1 MRHHRRGCNRH
12 RIGPGTRIVIT
23 NSNHKITFLQIYA
36 HSGLLIGT
44 LPKPVAQLRARVLM
58 VDDEPANL
66 LLLEEFLSDTA
77 TEVYST
83 TDPREVEQ
91 AFKDFQ
97 PDIVLL
103 DLHMPEVDGREILRR
118 LRGPRDSLG
127 FLPVV
132 VLTGDT
138 SRAARNSAFL
148 LGANDFLTKPLDK
161 TEVVLRVRNLLRTRE
176 LYVELAEAN
185 AALQQDHP

>member
-1 MRHHRRGCNRH
+1 
-12 RIGPGTRIVIT
+12 
-23 NSNHKITFLQIYA
+23 
-36 HSGLLIGT
+36 
-44 LPKPVAQLRARVLM
+44 M
-58 VDDEPANL
+58 VDDEPATL

-83 TDPREVEQ
+83 TNPREVEQ
-91 AFKDFQ
+91 AFDDFQ

-103 DLHMPEVDGREILRR
+103 DLHMPEIDGREILRR

-176 LYVELAEAN
+176 LYVELAAAN
-185 AALQQDHP
+185 AALEQDHC

>member
-1 MRHHRRGCNRH
+1 M
-12 RIGPGTRIVIT
+12 
-23 NSNHKITFLQIYA
+23 
-36 HSGLLIGT
+36 
-44 LPKPVAQLRARVLM
+44 AQLRARVLM

-83 TDPREVEQ
+83 TNPREVEQ

-103 DLHMPEVDGREILRR
+103 DLHMPEIDGREILRR

-176 LYVELAEAN
+176 LYVELEAAN
-185 AALQQDHP
+185 AALEQDHR

>member
-1 MRHHRRGCNRH
+1 
-12 RIGPGTRIVIT
+12 
-23 NSNHKITFLQIYA
+23 
-36 HSGLLIGT
+36 
-44 LPKPVAQLRARVLM
+44 M

-83 TDPREVEQ
+83 TDPREVER
-91 AFKDFQ
+91 AFNDFQ

-103 DLHMPEVDGREILRR
+103 DLHMPEIDGREILSR

-138 SRAARNSAFL
+138 LRAARDSAFV
-148 LGANDFLTKPLDK
+148 LGPNDFLTKPPGK
-161 TEVVLRVRNLLRTRE
+161 TDALL
-176 LYVELAEAN
+176 
-185 AALQQDHP
+185 P

>member
-1 MRHHRRGCNRH
+1 
-12 RIGPGTRIVIT
+12 
-23 NSNHKITFLQIYA
+23 
-36 HSGLLIGT
+36 
-44 LPKPVAQLRARVLM
+44 M

-77 TEVYST
+77 TEVCSL

-103 DLHMPEVDGREILRR
+103 DLHMPEIDGREILRR
-118 LRGPRDSLG
+118 LRGARDSLG

-148 LGANDFLTKPLDK
+148 LGANDFLTKPLDR

-176 LYVELAEAN
+176 LYVELAAAN
-185 AALQQDHP
+185 AALEQDGAEPRQDSASST

>member
-1 MRHHRRGCNRH
+1 M
-12 RIGPGTRIVIT
+12 
-23 NSNHKITFLQIYA
+23 
-36 HSGLLIGT
+36 
-44 LPKPVAQLRARVLM
+44 AQLRARVLI

-77 TEVYST
+77 TEVCSL
-83 TDPREVEQ
+83 TDPLQVEQ
-91 AFKDFQ
+91 AFNEFQ

-103 DLHMPEVDGREILRR
+103 DLHMPGIDGREILRR
-118 LRGPRDSLG
+118 LRSPRESLG
-127 FLPVV
+127 FLPVL

-161 TEVVLRVRNLLRTRE
+161 TEVILRVRNLLRTRE
-176 LYVELAEAN
+176 LYVELAAAN
-185 AALQQDHP
+185 AALEHEPDHR

>member
-1 MRHHRRGCNRH
+1 
-12 RIGPGTRIVIT
+12 
-23 NSNHKITFLQIYA
+23 
-36 HSGLLIGT
+36 
-44 LPKPVAQLRARVLM
+44 VAQLRARILM

-185 AALQQDHP
+185 AALEQDHP